1 MTGARVCFYGLHMK
15 PSATATARPLPAL
28 RKNARGER
36 RVDYRAVLALSLPLI
51 ANAGSTA
58 ILNLTDTWFLGRI
71 STEALAAMGAIFWL
85 MLAFF
90 LLMFGIGMGV
100 QTLAAQAWGAGR
112 KHEAAAAAWTGF
124 WSAFATIPF
133 FVLLAFSGSWL
144 LAPFHLPA
152 EVERLALEFWFPRML
167 CGAAAVALFAITGFF
182 NGVGRTRMTF
192 GVMAVVMVLNVV
204 LNQLLIFGLDMG
216 IAGSAWASNIAV
228 FVGVLMALAAFLSK
242 ALAAET
248 GSRRDW
254 QPRAERIGR
263 LLRVGLPMGLS
274 PAADVIGFALFQL
287 MLVGL
292 GPVEGAATQ
301 IVMMLTSVAYMPA
314 VGMAI
319 AATTLVGQSI
329 GAGDKDWA
337 YRVGN
342 AVTVLAILYMG
353 AMGLVLALGGPWFV
367 AFFTTA
373 DDARAAEV
381 VKLGT
386 VLMWIAAG
394 YQVFDALHLGANFSL
409 RGAGDARVPALMLL
423 GLSWFGFVPLAHML
437 AFAPGQGWVDFLP
450 QFGMGSVGA
459 WLAALTYMIAMSLAL
474 AWRWRSG
481 AWRKIRL

>member
-1 MTGARVCFYGLHMK
+1 MNPPV
-15 PSATATARPLPAL
+15 PDIPRPLPAL
-28 RKNARGER
+28 RLNARGGR
-36 RVDYRAVLALSLPLI
+36 RVDYRAVMVLALPLI

-112 KHEAAAAAWTGF
+112 KQDASAVAWTGV

-133 FVLLAFSGSWL
+133 FILVAYAGPWL

-152 EVERLALEFWFPRML
+152 EVERLALAFWFPRML
-167 CGAAAVALFAITGFF
+167 LGAATVALFAVTGFF
-182 NGVGRTRMTF
+182 NGIGRTRMTF
-192 GVMAVVMVLNVV
+192 GVMAAVMVLNLA
-204 LNQLLIFGLDMG
+204 LNQVLIFGMGMG
-216 IAGSAWASNIAV
+216 IAGSAWATNISVIA
-228 FVGVLMALAAFLSK
+228 GLLMALALFLSK
-242 ALAAET
+242 GIAVEL
-248 GSRRDW
+248 GSRRCW
-254 QPRAERIGR
+254 RPSAGRIGQ
-263 LLRVGLPMGLS
+263 LLLVGLPMGLS

-292 GPVEGAATQ
+292 GPVDGAATQ

-367 AFFTTA
+367 AFFTTVGDPRA
-373 DDARAAEV
+373 DDV
-381 VKLGT
+381 VKLGS
-386 VLMWIAAG
+386 LLLWIAAG
-394 YQVFDALHLGANFSL
+394 YQVFDALHLGTNFSL
-409 RGAGDARVPALMLL
+409 RGAGDARVPALILL
-423 GLSWFGFVPLAHML
+423 LLSWFGFVPLAHML
-437 AFAPGQGWVDFLP
+437 TFAPGQGWVDFLP
-450 QFGMGSVGA
+450 QFGFGSAGA
-459 WLAALTYMIAMSLAL
+459 WTAALIYMIVMSCAL